1 MTALRRTAIVAGVF
15 FLITEVAAIAARALR
30 APAVGSTD
38 YVLGAGADGRIFL
51 ATLFEVILVF
61 AIVGTAATL
70 YPVIR
75 KYGEGIAL
83 GYVLVRLL
91 EAVAIVVGVVS
102 VLAIVSLR
110 QAAARTADAA
120 ALLRVNEALV
130 AIHDWTFLVGPG
142 WFLVMNS
149 LLLAYLMY
157 RSGLVPRAIAILG
170 LVGGPL
176 IVVSSTAV
184 LFGAY
189 DQVGTVGLLVALP
202 VFAWEVSFALW
213 LIVKGFNTPTP
224 AAASVQPATTDPAL
238 SLA

>member
-38 YVLGAGADGRIFL
+38 YVLGAGADGRVFL

-70 YPVIR
+70 YPVIK
-75 KYGEGIAL
+75 KYSEGIAL

-91 EAVAIVVGVVS
+91 EAVAIVVGIVS

-110 QAAARTADAA
+110 QTGAGDAA
-120 ALLRVNEALV
+120 ALVAVNEALV
-130 AIHDWTFLVGPG
+130 AIHDWTFLIGPL
-142 WFLVMNS
+142 WFLGTNS

-157 RSGLVPRAIAILG
+157 RSGLVPRIIAILG
-170 LVGGPL
+170 MVGGPL
-176 IVVSSTAV
+176 VFVSGTAIM
-184 LFGAY
+184 FGAY
-189 DQVGTVGLLVALP
+189 QQLDPMDLALALP

-213 LIVKGFNTPTP
+213 LIVKGFKTPRLATDT
-224 AAASVQPATTDPAL
+224 VQPVTPEPAL
-238 SLA
+238 SPA